1 MHRIILASSSPRRKD
16 LLKLLKLSFDIIV
29 CQVDESI
36 EVGLTPAQNVE
47 MLALRKA
54 YVVAQEL
61 DNGIIIGADTVVVKD
76 RLILGKP
83 KNRTHA
89 TEMLKF
95 LSGSI
100 HEVWTGVAVIDATD
114 GRQEVFSERTEVTL
128 KDLTEEE
135 TDGYINTGE
144 PMGKAGSYAAQGIG
158 SVLVKSINGCY
169 FNIVGL
175 PVYRLAEVLKTF
187 GVRVF

>member
-16 LLKLLKLSFDIIV
+16 LLKLLKLPFDITV
-29 CQVDESI
+29 RQVDESI
-36 EVGLTPAQNVE
+36 EAGLTPAQNVE
-47 MLALRKA
+47 LLALRKA
-54 YVVAQEL
+54 KAVAQEL
-61 DNGIIIGADTVVVKD
+61 DRGIVIGADTVVVKD
-76 RLILGKP
+76 ELILGKP
-83 KNRTHA
+83 KSRTHA
-89 TEMLKF
+89 AEMLKF

-100 HEVWTGVAVIDATD
+100 HEVWTGVAVLDAAD
-114 GRQEVFSERTEVTL
+114 GRQQVFSERTEVTL

-135 TDGYINTGE
+135 TDGYISTGE

-169 FNIVGL
+169 FNVVGL

>member
-16 LLKLLKLSFDIIV
+16 LLQLLKLSFDIIV
-29 CQVDESI
+29 RQVDESI
-36 EVGLTPAQNVE
+36 DVGLNPAQNVE

-54 YVVAQEL
+54 DAVAQEL
-61 DNGIIIGADTVVVKD
+61 DRGIVLGADTVVVKD
-76 RLILGKP
+76 GLILGKP

-89 TEMLKF
+89 AEMLKF

-100 HEVWTGVAVIDATD
+100 HEVWTGVAVIDAAD

-128 KDLTEEE
+128 KNLTEEE
-135 TDGYINTGE
+135 TNGYISTGE
-144 PMGKAGSYAAQGIG
+144 PMGKAGSYAAQGLG
-158 SVLVKSINGCY
+158 AVLVKGINGCY
-169 FNIVGL
+169 FNVVGL

>member
-16 LLKLLKLSFDIIV
+16 LLQLLKLSFDIIV
-29 CQVDESI
+29 RQVDESI

-54 YVVAQEL
+54 DAVAQGL
-61 DNGIIIGADTVVVKD
+61 DRGIVLGADTVVVKD
-76 RLILGKP
+76 GLILGKP

-89 TEMLKF
+89 AEMLKF

-100 HEVWTGVAVIDATD
+100 HEVWTGVAVIDAAD

-128 KDLTEEE
+128 KNLTEEE
-135 TDGYINTGE
+135 TNGYISTGE
-144 PMGKAGSYAAQGIG
+144 PMGKAGSYAAQGLG
-158 SVLVKSINGCY
+158 AVLVKGINGCY
-169 FNIVGL
+169 FNVVGL